1 MMKAILAGLLSLLSL
16 GVRAEVEPAT
26 VARDYNH
33 FGFELLAHARRQLDQ
48 TNYFLSPPGA
58 AFALS
63 MVANG
68 AKGETLSQMTAT
80 LEVKDLS
87 MMDLN
92 TANKALLDL
101 LTSQDPKLKLEIA
114 NGLWTDKSAV
124 IEPEFAAA
132 NKSSYNAEVFS
143 ADFKDPSFVKT
154 INDWVSAQTDGKI
167 PQIVQAPLDPML
179 RLIVLDAIYFKGSW
193 VEPFDAKQTRDLP
206 FTLSGGEVV
215 QHSRMVRTGHFRY
228 LEDEK
233 FQAVELP
240 YAGRDISMFVILPKA
255 GLDEFLRT
263 FTAED
268 FAQWMRRMESR
279 PGTIGLP
286 RFKLENEYDLKPVL
300 EAMGMTAAFSGEADF
315 SGMASERLDISWV
328 KQKTYVDVNEEG
340 TEAAAVTGI
349 GIRAMVVQREPP
361 PFDMVVD
368 KPFFLAITER
378 KTGLILFLGAI
389 FDPR

>member
-1 MMKAILAGLLSLLSL
+1 MKVILAGLCSLLSL
-16 GVRAEVEPAT
+16 GVQAAVQPAS
-26 VARDYNH
+26 VAVDYNH
-33 FGFELLAHARRQLDQ
+33 FGFELLAHARQHLDRR
-48 TNYFLSPPGA
+48 NFFLSPPGA

-68 AKGETLSQMTAT
+68 AKGETLSQMAAA
-80 LEVKDLS
+80 LDVKDIS
-87 MMDLN
+87 MTDLN

-101 LTSQDPKLKLEIA
+101 LTSQNSKLKLEIA
-114 NGLWTDKSAV
+114 NGLWTDKNAV
-124 IEPEFAAA
+124 IEPEFAAV

-179 RLIVLDAIYFKGSW
+179 RVIVLDAIYFKGAW
-193 VEPFDAKQTRDLP
+193 VQPFDAKLTRELP
-206 FTLSGGEVV
+206 FTLAGGDVV
-215 QHSRMVRTGHFRY
+215 QHSRMAREGRFRY
-228 LEDEK
+228 FENDD

-240 YAGRDISMFVILPKA
+240 YAGRDINMEVFLPKA
-255 GLDEFLRT
+255 GLDKFLRT
-263 FTAED
+263 FTAD
-268 FAQWMRRMESR
+268 NFAQWTQQMESR
-279 PGTIGLP
+279 RGTLELP

-300 EAMGMTAAFSGEADF
+300 VSMGMQAAFTRQADF
-315 SGMASERLDISWV
+315 SGISSEPLYISWV

-340 TEAAAVTGI
+340 TEAAAVTLI
-349 GIRAMVVQREPP
+349 GARAMAVRREPP
-361 PFDMVVD
+361 PFHMVVD
-368 KPFFLAITER
+368 RPFFFAITEQ